1 VKRHYVYFVFHFRQ
15 LEAMSRVCEDKLAT
29 EILRANMKR
38 SASMDNVN
46 ISRRSIAIL
55 S

>member
-1 VKRHYVYFVFHFRQ
+1 
-15 LEAMSRVCEDKLAT
+15 MSRVCEDKLAA
-29 EILRANMKR
+29 EVLRANMKR